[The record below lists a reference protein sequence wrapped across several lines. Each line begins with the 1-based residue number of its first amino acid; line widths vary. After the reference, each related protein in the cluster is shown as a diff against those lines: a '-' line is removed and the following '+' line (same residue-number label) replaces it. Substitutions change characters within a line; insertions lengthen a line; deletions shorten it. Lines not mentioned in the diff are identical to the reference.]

1 MTMRKLTDNLVQ
13 YPLGITNRLSICISS
28 VIGPHEY
35 LLCLRSACHVSSMY
49 GMKRTR
55 VAPLTE
61 DIQDVV
67 VDVTVR
73 RSKIEGLDTKDLDKG
88 IFDLR

>member
-1 MTMRKLTDNLVQ
+1 M
-13 YPLGITNRLSICISS
+13 SS
-28 VIGPHEY
+28 DHKNTSYVFGQ
-35 LLCLRSACHVSSMY
+35 HVSSMS

-73 RSKIEGLDTKDLDKG
+73 RSKIEGLDTKNLDKG

>member
-1 MTMRKLTDNLVQ
+1 M
-13 YPLGITNRLSICISS
+13 S
-28 VIGPHEY
+28 
-35 LLCLRSACHVSSMY
+35 

-73 RSKIEGLDTKDLDKG
+73 RSKIEGLDTKNLDKG